1 MNDLRDNSKAKEFF
15 TREWGTVCK
24 YRTLDFVPTYLGM
37 KCEAKRSFLYPV
49 LANEV
54 NCLIFEL

>member
-24 YRTLDFVPTYLGM
+24 YRTLDFVPTDEYMSRFNG
-37 KCEAKRSFLYPV
+37 LYT
-49 LANEV
+49 L
-54 NCLIFEL
+54 L